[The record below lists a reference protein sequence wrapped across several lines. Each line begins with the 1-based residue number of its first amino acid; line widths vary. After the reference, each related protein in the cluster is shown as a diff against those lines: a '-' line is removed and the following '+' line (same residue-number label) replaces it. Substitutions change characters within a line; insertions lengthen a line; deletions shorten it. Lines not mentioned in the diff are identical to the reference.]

1 MSAKLRGQVAA
12 HGREQVIAGQG
23 WLLHEFVDE
32 QQALAPVLVA
42 SLVRKARAISI
53 VERPATRA
61 VAEDQSQAIQS

>member
-32 QQALAPVLVA
+32 HQALAPVMVA

-53 VERPATRA
+53 VERPATNT
-61 VAEDQSQAIQS
+61 